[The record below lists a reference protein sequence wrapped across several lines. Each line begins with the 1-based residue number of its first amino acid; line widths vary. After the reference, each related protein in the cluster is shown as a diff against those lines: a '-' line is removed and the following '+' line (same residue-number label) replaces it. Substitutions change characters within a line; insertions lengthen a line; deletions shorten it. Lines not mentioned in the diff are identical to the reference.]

1 MPLRTRRLTTPARH
15 LPNSSPVEPA
25 TPEGAGGLD
34 VLAPAPYVR
43 LRLDLAYD
51 GAAFHGW
58 ALQRDLRT
66 VQAEVELAVRRVYR
80 LRERAAITVAGRTDT
95 GVHARGQVAHVD
107 LPVAAVTP
115 VEVPLRRFAR
125 VLPPDVRV
133 FAVGAA
139 PEGFDAR
146 FSALSRR
153 YAYRICDSVAGP
165 DPLRRHEVLWHSRT
179 LDLDRLN
186 EASQRL
192 LGLQD
197 FAAFCRFR
205 AGGSTIRTLQ
215 VLRWE
220 RDATG
225 LAVARIEA
233 DAFCHSMV
241 RSLVGALI
249 PVGEGRQPVT
259 WPSELMAGR
268 TRHQTGQV
276 APAHGLTLEAV
287 EYPPADGHTARAE
300 LTRRPRI
307 ER

>member
-1 MPLRTRRLTTPARH
+1 M
-15 LPNSSPVEPA
+15 PNSSSVEPA
-25 TPEGAGGLD
+25 TSPEVGGLD
-34 VLAPAPYVR
+34 ALTR

-66 VQAEVELAVRRVYR
+66 VQGELELAVQRVYR
-80 LRERAAITVAGRTDT
+80 LHVRAALTVAGRTDA
-95 GVHARGQVAHVD
+95 GVHARAQVAHVD
-107 LPVAAVTP
+107 LPAAAVGP
-115 VEVPLRRFAR
+115 VQVPLRRFAR
-125 VLPPDVRV
+125 VLPPDVRM
-133 FAVGAA
+133 FAVAAA
-139 PEGFDAR
+139 PPGFDAR

-153 YAYRICDSVAGP
+153 YSYSICDSVAGP
-165 DPLRRHEVLWHSRT
+165 DPLRRREVLWHARP
-179 LDLDRLN
+179 LDLDLLN
-186 EASQRL
+186 AASEQL

-205 AGGSTIRTLQ
+205 SGGSTVRTLQ

-220 RDATG
+220 RDEAG

-249 PVGEGRQPVT
+249 PVGEGRQPLG
-259 WPSELMAGR
+259 WPAELLAGR

-287 EYPPADGHTARAE
+287 EYPDVDGHTARAE
-300 LTRRPRI
+300 LTRRPRRP
-307 ER
+307 E